1 MYFSV
6 TLALKAVKLCKFL
19 KFSLLNSII
28 MCTFAALK
36 SKSYYQPFKK
46 EDDKN

>member
-6 TLALKAVKLCKFL
+6 TLALKALKLCKFFE
-19 KFSLLNSII
+19 FSLLISII
-28 MCTFAALK
+28 MCTFVPLK